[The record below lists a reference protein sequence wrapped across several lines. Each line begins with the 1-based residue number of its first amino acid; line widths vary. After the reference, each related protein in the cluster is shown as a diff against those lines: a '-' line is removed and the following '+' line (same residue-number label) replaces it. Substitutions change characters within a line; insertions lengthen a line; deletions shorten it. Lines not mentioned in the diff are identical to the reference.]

1 MNKTEKKL
9 SRTDLQTMT
18 RQELENLILELQS
31 EVHQSTTD
39 QVDYTKT
46 TDIPDHTLYEESLLE
61 REERLTALMNHNP
74 SLIFL
79 KDERGRYVYLNN
91 SYERQFV
98 DTKSWYGKTDF
109 DFWPKESAELFIKD
123 DRLVLESGVMQ
134 QFLEDST
141 DKEGKRYC
149 WLCYKFPF
157 TDSKG
162 KKFVGGIGFNATE
175 RVIAQE
181 ALLESEER
189 YRTLVRYAAAGIY
202 EVDFTT
208 GQLTDVN
215 DAMCLILG
223 YTREELL
230 TLPASDHL
238 DEESK
243 NLFLNRVKLAQTG
256 QQLDN
261 NVEYRIRKK
270 GGQLIWGLFNSRF
283 RWENGKIAG
292 ASVIAHDITERKQ
305 AETALRESEQKYR
318 RQAEE
323 LATVNKELESFSYS
337 ISHDL
342 RAPIQAMKGLCS
354 IMMEDYSGKLEP
366 ELQNYLK
373 RIVTSSDKMGEL
385 VDDMLNLSKI
395 SRQEMNVQQI
405 SLSKIAE
412 TIIDELQQSDPAKNV
427 EVSIAQDVETRGD
440 SGLMSI
446 ALSNLIGN
454 AWKYSSKT
462 PNAHIEFGEM
472 FKDGETIYYVR
483 DNGAGFNMKFANKLF
498 EPFKRL
504 HSDKEFSGTGIGLA
518 IVKRV
523 IEKHHGKVWAESE
536 PGKGATFFFTLSLT
550 PKDSEDI

>member
-1 MNKTEKKL
+1 MDKR
-9 SRTDLQTMT
+9 RTLLTRFDLQTLT
-18 RQELENLILELQS
+18 RPELENLILELQQKVPLS
-31 EVHQSTTD
+31 ASD
-39 QVDYTKT
+39 QVDYAGT
-46 TDIPDHTLYEESLLE
+46 TGIPEHSLNEESLQE

-79 KDERGRYVYLNN
+79 KDEKGRYVYLNN
-91 SYERQFV
+91 SYKRQFV
-98 DTKSWYGKTDF
+98 GSKDWYGKTDF

-134 QFLEDST
+134 QFLEDSR

-162 KKFVGGIGFNATE
+162 KIFVGGIGIDATE

-208 GQLTDVN
+208 GRLTEVN

-223 YTREELL
+223 YKREELL
-230 TLPASDHL
+230 ALPASNHL

-243 NLFLNRVKLAQTG
+243 KLFLNRVKLAQTG
-256 QQLDN
+256 QHLDN
-261 NVEYRIRKK
+261 NIEYRVRKK
-270 GGQLIWGLFNSRF
+270 DGQEIWGLFTSRF
-283 RWENGKIAG
+283 RWENGKITG
-292 ASVIAHDITERKQ
+292 ASVIAHDITERKY
-305 AETALRESEQKYR
+305 AEKALREREQKYR
-318 RQAEE
+318 LQAEE

-354 IMMEDYSGKLEP
+354 IMMENYSDKLEP
-366 ELQNYLK
+366 ELQGYLR
-373 RIVTSSDKMGEL
+373 RIVTSSDKMGKL

-405 SLSKIAE
+405 SISKIAE
-412 TIIDELQQSDPAKNV
+412 TIINELQQSDPAKKV
-427 EVSIAQDVETRGD
+427 EVSIAQNVVTRGD

-472 FKDGETIYYVR
+472 LKDGETIYYVR
-483 DNGAGFNMKFANKLF
+483 DNGAGFNMKFASKLF
-498 EPFKRL
+498 EPFKRF

-523 IEKHHGKVWAESE
+523 IEKHHGKIWAESE
-536 PGKGATFFFTLSLT
+536 PGKGATFHFTLSLT
-550 PKDSEDI
+550 SKD